1 MDRQRVREWE
11 ARCIQEQPPACT
23 ATCPIHVDVRK
34 MVECV
39 REGAFADGFSTLA
52 RSVPFP
58 GIISRI
64 CDHPCEPACKRGEAG
79 DVVKIRALEQSCTD
93 YAYRP
98 PAPAV
103 LPKKE
108 KRVAVVGGGLSGLT
122 VAVELAIKGYD
133 VVVFEAK
140 ARLLERLFAFDETIL
155 PRSVIFAD
163 LALLTTLGIEIRSKA
178 WVSSG
183 LCNELADSFDALYL
197 GPGPDP
203 LDPGAG
209 VNSRPNG
216 LIAIDAFT
224 FATSHPK
231 VFAGGTQRYSPAA
244 YSPITS
250 LHDGKCAALSID
262 RFLQGASLSGS
273 RESQGSFS
281 TRLYVNTRG
290 IVPSSAVVAA
300 NPSHGYARDEAVH
313 EAERCLPCQCMEC
326 VKVCEY
332 LAHYKSYP
340 KRYVREIYNNDCII
354 VGMHPSNRMVNTCS
368 LCGLCE
374 TVCPEKLSMG
384 EVCLE
389 ARQSMVQRGKMPP
402 STHDFALRDL
412 AFSRSDAFTFVRHQ
426 PGFTSSEAIFFP
438 GCQLSASS
446 PEHVVHAYEYLRGK
460 ITGGV
465 GLMLG
470 CCGAPARWAGQKSL
484 FADVLHSLKKDWER
498 MGRPRMITACS
509 TCYRMFRD
517 NLPDMQIE
525 SLWKVIDQYGLPA
538 TQPAVPRGT
547 LAIHDPCTTRHEE
560 GVQDDVRRILRKLG
574 VETVELN
581 QRGMTTCC
589 GYGGLMQ
596 FADAAVADKVVHRR
610 INQNTD
616 DYLTYCAMCRDNFA
630 RRGKRAVHILDL
642 VYASSDCD
650 PAARPDPGFSTRQ
663 ENRARLKTRMLRE
676 LWGEIM
682 VETEQAIHLIISP
695 EVRAQLERRM
705 ILVDDVRKVV
715 AHAEATGEKILHP
728 QSGRFI
734 ACYRPAAV
742 TYWVEYSVQQTGIVI
757 HKAYSH
763 RMQVG

>member
-1 MDRQRVREWE
+1 
-11 ARCIQEQPPACT
+11 
-23 ATCPIHVDVRK
+23 
-34 MVECV
+34 MVEYV
-39 REGAFADGFSTLA
+39 REGAFADGFATLV

-58 GIISRI
+58 GIISQI
-64 CDHPCEPACKRGEAG
+64 CDHPCEAACKRGDAG
-79 DVVKIRALEQSCTD
+79 DVLKIRSIEQSCTD
-93 YAYRP
+93 YAYRSLAP
-98 PAPAV
+98 PM

-108 KRVAVVGGGLSGLT
+108 KRVAVVGAGLSGLT
-122 VAVELAIKGYD
+122 AAVELAVKGYD

-140 ARLLERLFAFDETIL
+140 ARLLDRLFAFDETIL
-155 PRSVIFAD
+155 PRRVIFAD
-163 LALLTTLGIEIRSKA
+163 LELLAKVGVEIRSKA

-183 LCNELADSFDALYL
+183 LCNELADSFDAVYL

-209 VNSRPNG
+209 VALRPNG

-231 VFAGGTQRYSPAA
+231 VFAGGSQRYSPAA

-250 LHDGKCAALSID
+250 LHDGKYAALSID
-262 RFLQGASLSGS
+262 RFLQGASLSAS
-273 RESQGSFS
+273 RESQGSFA
-281 TRLYVNTRG
+281 TRLYVNTHG
-290 IVPSSAVVAA
+290 VEPSSAVVAA
-300 NPSHGYARDEAVH
+300 NPLPGYAREEAVR
-313 EAERCLPCQCMEC
+313 EAGRCLPCQCMEC

-340 KRYVREIYNNDCII
+340 KRYVREIYNNDSTI
-354 VGMHPSNRMVNTCS
+354 VGIHPSNRMVNTCS

-374 TVCPEKLSMG
+374 AVCPEKLSMG

-389 ARQSMVQRGKMPP
+389 ARQSMVERGKMPP

-412 AFSRSDAFTFVRHQ
+412 AFSRSEAFTLVRHQ
-426 PGFTSSEAIFFP
+426 PGFTSSEALFFP

-446 PEHVVHAYEYLRGK
+446 PDHVLHAYEYLRET
-460 ITGGV
+460 ITGGI
-465 GLMLG
+465 GLLLG
-470 CCGAPARWAGQKSL
+470 CCGAPARWAGQESL
-484 FADVLHSLKKDWER
+484 FADVLHSLNKEWEG
-498 MGRPRMITACS
+498 MGRPRIITACS
-509 TCYRMFRD
+509 TCYRMFKD
-517 NLPDMQIE
+517 NLPDMRIE
-525 SLWKVIDQYGLPA
+525 SLWTVFNQFGVPTAQAAA
-538 TQPAVPRGT
+538 TRGT
-547 LAIHDPCTTRHEE
+547 LAIHDPCTTRHED
-560 GVQDDVRRILRKLG
+560 GVQDNVRGILRQLG

-581 QRGMTTCC
+581 ERGLTTCC

-596 FADAAVADKVVHRR
+596 FADAAVADKVVDRR

-630 RRGKRAVHILDL
+630 RRGKRAVHLLDL
-642 VYASSDCD
+642 VYASNGCD

-663 ENRARLKTRMLRE
+663 ENRAHLKTRLLRE
-676 LWGEIM
+676 LWGETM
-682 VETEQAIHLIISP
+682 VETELALQLIISS

-705 ILVDDVRKVV
+705 ILVEDVRKVV
-715 AHAEATGEKILHP
+715 AHAEVTGEKILHP

-742 TYWVEYSVQQTGIVI
+742 TYWVEYSVQQTGIVV